1 MCITQ
6 PLLSLKLG
14 KMCTEYSPVLGHSY
28 SSSRSASF
36 SNRSAKV
43 PQLEELL
50 VDFLYASGSNH
61 IYQSRQLNKGNRSNK
76 RVNLANPHGLDL
88 QEIGS

>member
-28 SSSRSASF
+28 LGTPALGPHLSPIVAQRS
-36 SNRSAKV
+36 
-43 PQLEELL
+43 
-50 VDFLYASGSNH
+50 
-61 IYQSRQLNKGNRSNK
+61 LNSKNY
-76 RVNLANPHGLDL
+76 
-88 QEIGS
+88 